1 MNNELT
7 DLLQKYADTCITLD
21 VCHRAL
27 KCGVA
32 SSTIEAAAHG
42 FEKDKA
48 NLESQIV
55 ELFGQA
61 EKRGAEVERAECAK
75 IADDYEYLPA
85 KTWDKKYGY
94 DKTVSEAIRERDT
107 ESGEGKQ

>member
-1 MNNELT
+1 MSSQTPELK

-21 VCHRAL
+21 VCRRAL

-48 NLESQIV
+48 NLESQIM

-61 EKRGAEVERAECAK
+61 EKRGAEVERAIIRQIVINKGIGNGHMETCGW
-75 IADDYEYLPA
+75 LV
-85 KTWDKKYGY
+85 G
-94 DKTVSEAIRERDT
+94 AIDARNT
-107 ESGEGKQ
+107 ESGEGK